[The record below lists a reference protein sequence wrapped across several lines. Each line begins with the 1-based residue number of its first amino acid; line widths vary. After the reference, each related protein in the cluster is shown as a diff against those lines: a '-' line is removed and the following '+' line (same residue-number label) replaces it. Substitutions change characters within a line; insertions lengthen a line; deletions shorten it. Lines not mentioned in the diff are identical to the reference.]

1 MAMKRCP
8 VCGERYS
15 DTYKNCP
22 FCEEEEYWE
31 EEQEP
36 ARRPILRE
44 GVRSPGG
51 RGGRSAYGIVTPI
64 LIVLIVLMALL
75 LVYLLYRSDTS
86 HTVSAAE
93 TFYSIFFQSHSLRDG
108 GISIALRPKGENL
121 SFLFGGHKSAPPSGY
136 AEKEGVLSGFWY
148 KK

>member
-1 MAMKRCP
+1 MDMIDTAMIAKRMLFTRFYSRRTTMAMKRCP

-44 GVRSPGG
+44 GVRSPG
-51 RGGRSAYGIVTPI
+51 AEAP
-64 LIVLIVLMALL
+64 MAL
-75 LVYLLYRSDTS
+75 
-86 HTVSAAE
+86 
-93 TFYSIFFQSHSLRDG
+93 
-108 GISIALRPKGENL
+108 
-121 SFLFGGHKSAPPSGY
+121 
-136 AEKEGVLSGFWY
+136 
-148 KK
+148 

>member
-31 EEQEP
+31 EEQE

-44 GVRSPGG
+44 GTRS
-51 RGGRSAYGIVTPI
+51 S
-64 LIVLIVLMALL
+64 
-75 LVYLLYRSDTS
+75 S
-86 HTVSAAE
+86 HKSP
-93 TFYSIFFQSHSLRDG
+93 YSIDG
-108 GISIALRPKGENL
+108 GAAGLPALRR
-121 SFLFGGHKSAPPSGY
+121 
-136 AEKEGVLSGFWY
+136 
-148 KK
+148 